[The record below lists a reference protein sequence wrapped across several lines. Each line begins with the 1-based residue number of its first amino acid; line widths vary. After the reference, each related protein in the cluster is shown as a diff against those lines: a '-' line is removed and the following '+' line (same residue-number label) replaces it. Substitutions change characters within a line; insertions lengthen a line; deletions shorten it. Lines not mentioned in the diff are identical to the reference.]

1 MKIILNGQQQE
12 TDCRNLL
19 ELIEATVKSPQGV
32 ICEYNGEITP
42 QERWAQ
48 ITLNGEDKI
57 ELLSLVG
64 GG

>member
-12 TDCRNLL
+12 TECQVLL
-19 ELIEATVKSPQGV
+19 ELIEKTVKSAQGV

-42 QERWAQ
+42 QEKWAQ
-48 ITLNGEDKI
+48 ISLNGEDKI

>member
-1 MKIILNGQQQE
+1 MQIILNGQQQE
-12 TDCRNLL
+12 TECKNLL
-19 ELIEATVKSPQGV
+19 SLIETSVKSAQGV

-42 QERWAQ
+42 QEKWAQ
-48 ITLNGEDKI
+48 IMLNGDDKI

>member
-12 TDCRNLL
+12 TECQVLF
-19 ELIEATVKSPQGV
+19 ELIEKTVKSAQGV

-42 QERWAQ
+42 QEKWAQ
-48 ITLNGEDKI
+48 ITLDGDDKI

>member
-1 MKIILNGQQQE
+1 MKITLNGQQQE
-12 TDCRNLL
+12 TECQVLF
-19 ELIEATVKSPQGV
+19 ELIEKTVKSAQGV

-42 QERWAQ
+42 QERWSQ
-48 ITLNGEDKI
+48 ITLNGDDKI

>member
-1 MKIILNGQQQE
+1 MKITLNGQQQE
-12 TDCRNLL
+12 TECQVLF
-19 ELIEATVKSPQGV
+19 ELIEKTVKSAQGV

-42 QERWAQ
+42 QEKWAQ
-48 ITLNGEDKI
+48 ISLNGDDKI